1 MRADRH
7 PSPPLDAELLAACA
21 ALLTLG
27 LTALYSL
34 SAANPGASGL
44 FGKQAFFAGLGAALL
59 AALRPVSLSWW
70 RRRAAPLFA
79 LALAALALTLLIGAE
94 RNGARRWL
102 SLGGL
107 TLQPGEFAKL
117 ALILFMAKY
126 CARNAPFHSGLK
138 LLAPLAPWVGALALA
153 LLMQPDFGGLCL
165 TLAVAGAILFFAGLR
180 MFWALAVAAAGAG
193 LGALLIADK
202 AYRLQRLTIF
212 LDPRQDIYGAGYN
225 QWHSL
230 MAFRRGDLFGE
241 GLGRGVEKW
250 GHLPEAHNDFIAAI
264 LAEEIGFLGFA
275 ALVALFAFVVMRAV
289 VVGRDAAARG
299 EMFGAFY
306 CFGFAAAVTAQVAVN
321 LAGNLALGPV
331 KGFTL
336 PLVSYGGSSLL
347 ATAAMVAILLRVDCE
362 NRRARR
368 VS

>member
-1 MRADRH
+1 MRADLR
-7 PSPPLDAELLAACA
+7 PPPPDAELLAACA

-27 LTALYSL
+27 LAALYSL
-34 SAANPGASGL
+34 SAANPGAAGL
-44 FGKQAFFAGLGAALL
+44 FGRQAVFAGVGVALI

-70 RRRAAPLFA
+70 RRRAVALFA
-79 LALAALALTLLIGAE
+79 VALVALALTLALGAE

-102 SLGGL
+102 GFGGL

-138 LLAPLAPWVGALALA
+138 LLAPLAPWVGLLAAL
-153 LLMQPDFGGLCL
+153 LLMQPDFGGLML

-180 MFWALAVAAAGAG
+180 MFWALAAAAAGVG
-193 LGALLIADK
+193 VGALLVVDK
-202 AYRLQRLTIF
+202 AYRLKRLLIF
-212 LDPRQDIYGAGYN
+212 TDPRQDIYGAGYN

-230 MAFRRGDLFGE
+230 MAFRRGDFFGE

-264 LAEEIGFLGFA
+264 LAEEIGLVGFA
-275 ALVALFAFVVMRAV
+275 AMVALFAFVAARAV
-289 VVGRDAAARG
+289 VIGRDAAARG

-306 CFGFAAAVTAQVAVN
+306 SFGFAAAVTVQAVVN